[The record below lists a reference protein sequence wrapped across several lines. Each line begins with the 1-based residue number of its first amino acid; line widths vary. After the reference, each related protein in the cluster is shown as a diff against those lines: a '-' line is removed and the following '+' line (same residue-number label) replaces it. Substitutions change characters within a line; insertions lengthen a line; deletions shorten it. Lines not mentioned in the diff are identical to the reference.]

1 MAAGGGVEVGKAYVT
16 IVPSAKDFS
25 RKLNSE
31 ISKPAE
37 QAGALAGSNY
47 EKGFDAG
54 EVAKRSGGFLGKAF
68 KSVAVGV
75 GVHVG
80 QTLGKAMSGG
90 LERLKAVDAASAKLR
105 GLGMDAQSSAKVMGN
120 AMDSVKGTA
129 FGMGD
134 AVTVAASAVAAGI
147 KPGDELTG
155 MLKGVANAAAA
166 TGSGMTEMGAIFNKV
181 KTVNKATN
189 ESLLQLSDRGL
200 PIYEKLAEKLGV
212 TTSEVEKMASKGQI
226 DFDTF
231 QAAAKEAAGT
241 VADEMGNTA
250 SGSLDNFGAALSR
263 FGESALGGLFQ
274 GLAPALQQMSG
285 WVDKAA
291 KAVEPFAQQ
300 VGAWLVGAFDK
311 LADFI
316 STKAIPALSSFGG
329 WVNRN
334 EGWLGPLAAGLAGAA
349 AAFYSIGRAIQ
360 VVNFLKAAGGI
371 MRLAKGIGLVRVA
384 TTIWTGVQAAFN
396 AVMAANPVML
406 IVLAVGALVSALVV
420 AYKKCEPFKNFVDN
434 LFNDIKNVI
443 DGVVDWFKTTVGPAL
458 TSAWAGIKTAVSA
471 VGNVFKTV
479 WDGIGSAVSWVWNS
493 VLQPIWEGIKVA
505 FSIVVTYI
513 TVQVQAWVFVF
524 QNVLAPVFT
533 WLYDTVIQPVWN
545 GIKTVI
551 GGVVDWFTGT
561 AWPFLQSV
569 ITAIGTAFGWM
580 KDAIGAAWN
589 WVRNNIV
596 APVIAWFQNTVQ
608 PIIQAVVNAIIGAWN
623 NFRDGVAAAWNFV
636 KNSIVQPVVDW
647 FQNTIVSRFISIKDS
662 VVGAFNAMRDGIG
675 RAWNAIKDL
684 AATPVRFVV
693 NSVVAPLVETYNSVA
708 TKFGAAAAPV
718 PHFAYAQGGIHRP
731 AQIADRPILWAEAGP
746 EAYIP
751 LSASK
756 RSRSLEIWAQTGQI
770 LGALPMADGGIL
782 GKAWQGAKNLGSKA
796 LDAAT
801 WILDVLKAPVEWFK
815 NKVNGWL
822 GGIGSSPFAQM
833 VANIP
838 RNLAESIGSWVKDK
852 FSSIV
857 NYTAGAGVKQWEPVA
872 IQAMA
877 LAGLPPQYLPLLM
890 HRMQVESGGNPNA
903 INNWDINAKNG
914 VPSQGLMQTIPPTF
928 AAYAGP
934 LAGRGITDP
943 LANIYAA
950 IKYTIA
956 RYGIGGIEA
965 AWGGTSGYATGTP
978 SAARGLAWVGERG
991 PELINFGG
999 GERVYNNQ
1007 ESTAMIYAQAR
1018 RDLIDELKHMRLA
1031 LVVGGKQ
1038 MDAYVDERIGD
1049 VAYAAAGARW

>member
-16 IVPSAKDFS
+16 VVPSAKDFS

-54 EVAKRSGGFLGKAF
+54 NLAKRSGGFLGKAF

-75 GVHVG
+75 GVHIG

-105 GLGMDAQSSAKVMGN
+105 GLGMDAQSSAKVMDN
-120 AMDSVKGTA
+120 AMASVKGTA

-147 KPGDELTG
+147 KPGDELTV

-226 DFDTF
+226 DFETF

-285 WVDKAA
+285 WVDQAA
-291 KAVEPFAQQ
+291 KAVEPLGRA
-300 VGAWLVGAFDK
+300 VGGLLVSSFRQW
-311 LADFI
+311 ADLM
-316 STKAIPALSSFGG
+316 SNVVIPALTSFGG
-329 WVNRN
+329 FVKRN
-334 EGWLGPLAAGLAGAA
+334 KNWLGPLVASLAGAA
-349 AAFYSIGRAIQ
+349 TAFYGIGRAIQ
-360 VVNFLKAAGGI
+360 LVNFAKAAGGI
-371 MRLAKGIGLVRVA
+371 MQLVKGIRLVRVA

-406 IVLAVGALVSALVV
+406 IVLAVGALVTALVV
-420 AYKKCEPFKNFVDN
+420 AYNKCEPFKNFVNN
-434 LFNDIKNVI
+434 LFSGIKYTVG
-443 DGVVDWFKTTVGPAL
+443 GVVDWFKTTVGPAL
-458 TSAWAGIKTAVSA
+458 TSVWGGIESAVSV
-471 VGNVFKTV
+471 VGDVFKTV
-479 WDGIGSAVSWVWNS
+479 WDGIGAAVSWVWNS

-513 TVQVQAWVFVF
+513 TIQVQAWVFVF

-533 WLYDTVIQPVWN
+533 WLYETVIQPVWG

-551 GGVVDWFTGT
+551 GGVVDWFTGV
-561 AWPFLQSV
+561 AWPFLQSIV
-569 ITAIGTAFGWM
+569 T
-580 KDAIGAAWN
+580 AIGAAFTWMKD
-589 WVRNNIV
+589 
-596 APVIAWFQNTVQ
+596 VI
-608 PIIQAVVNAIIGAWN
+608 
-623 NFRDGVAAAWNFV
+623 GVAWTWV
-636 KNSIVQPVVDW
+636 KDVIIAPVVDW
-647 FQNTIVSRFISIKDS
+647 LQNTIVARFNTIKDS

-731 AQIADRPILWAEAGP
+731 AQIAHRPILWAEAGP

-782 GKAWQGAKNLGSKA
+782 GKAWQGAKSLGSKA
-796 LDAAT
+796 MDAAT
-801 WILDVLKAPVEWFK
+801 WILDVLKSPIEWFK
-815 NKVNGWL
+815 NKVAGWL
-822 GGIGSSPFAQM
+822 GGIGSSSFAQM
-833 VANIP
+833 LANIP
-838 RNLAESIGSWVKDK
+838 RNLAESIGSWIKDK

-903 INNWDINAKNG
+903 KNDWDINAKNG

-1018 RDLIDELKHMRLA
+1018 RDLIEELKHMRLA

-1049 VAYAAAGARW
+1049 AAYAAAGARW